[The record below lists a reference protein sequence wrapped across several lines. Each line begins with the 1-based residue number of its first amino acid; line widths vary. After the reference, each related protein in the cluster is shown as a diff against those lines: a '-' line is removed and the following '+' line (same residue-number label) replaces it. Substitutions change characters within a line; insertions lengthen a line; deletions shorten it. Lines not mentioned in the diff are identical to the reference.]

1 MMFQSNQA
9 NYERKNQIYFFFNV
23 TVKEFTV
30 TYILQKPE
38 DRVYHIIELLKW
50 PKKRRQPI
58 IQ

>member
-50 PKKRRQPI
+50 QKKRRQPI
-58 IQ
+58 FQ